1 MTNRWGNSGNSEI
14 LYFGGL
20 QPLQMV
26 IAVMKLKDSPQKE
39 SHDQPRQHI
48 KKQKHYIK
56 KQRHYFTNK
65 GPSSQNFVFSSSH
78 VLM

>member
-1 MTNRWGNSGNSEI
+1 MANRWGNNGSSER
-14 LYFGGL
+14 LFWGV
-20 QPLQMV
+20 PESLQMV